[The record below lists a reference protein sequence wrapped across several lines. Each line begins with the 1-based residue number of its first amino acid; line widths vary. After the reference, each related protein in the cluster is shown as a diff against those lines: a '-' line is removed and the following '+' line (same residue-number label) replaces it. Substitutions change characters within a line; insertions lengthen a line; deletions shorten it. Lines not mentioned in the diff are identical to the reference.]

1 LYYSQKGYELKGAL
15 NVKGI
20 GFLGANAKAKLNA
33 QYKTNC
39 KKILE
44 LSSKIRYV
52 GVTNKFGRTI
62 AGQLR
67 IGLTPFL
74 KTEEMRNELF
84 VHSMIYNIRKNYEK
98 SIGETEFIFI
108 SNKKVD
114 IISFYIDELVYYIT
128 IDKNIDKNELYSLN
142 QQIRAITKM

>member
-1 LYYSQKGYELKGAL
+1 MTENLT
-15 NVKGI
+15 
-20 GFLGANAKAKLNA
+20 KLNA

-44 LSSKIRYV
+44 VSPKIRYV
-52 GVTNKFGRTI
+52 GITNKFGRTI

-67 IGLTPFL
+67 IGIIPLL

-84 VHSMIYNIRKNYEK
+84 VHSMIYNIRKSYEK

-108 SNKKVD
+108 SNENVD
-114 IISFYIDELVYYIT
+114 ILSFYVDELVYYMT
-128 IDKNIDKNELYSLN
+128 IDKDIDKNELYSV
-142 QQIRAITKM
+142 IKKTREIATS

>member
-1 LYYSQKGYELKGAL
+1 MAENLP
-15 NVKGI
+15 
-20 GFLGANAKAKLNA
+20 KLNA

-67 IGLTPFL
+67 IGITPFL

-142 QQIRAITKM
+142 QQIRAITKL

>member
-1 LYYSQKGYELKGAL
+1 MAENLP
-15 NVKGI
+15 
-20 GFLGANAKAKLNA
+20 KLNA

-67 IGLTPFL
+67 IGITPFL

-128 IDKNIDKNELYSLN
+128 IDKNIDKNELYTLN
-142 QQIRAITKM
+142 EQIRSIAKL

>member
-1 LYYSQKGYELKGAL
+1 MAENLS
-15 NVKGI
+15 
-20 GFLGANAKAKLNA
+20 KLNA

-128 IDKNIDKNELYSLN
+128 IDKNIDKNELYSLK
-142 QQIRAITKM
+142 QQIRAITKL

>member
-1 LYYSQKGYELKGAL
+1 MAENLSTL
-15 NVKGI
+15 NS
-20 GFLGANAKAKLNA
+20 

-67 IGLTPFL
+67 TGLTPFL

-84 VHSMIYNIRKNYEK
+84 IHSMIYNIRKNYEN

-114 IISFYIDELVYYIT
+114 IISFYIDGLVYYIT
-128 IDKNIDKNELYSLN
+128 IDKNIDKNELYALN
-142 QQIRAITKM
+142 EQIRSLTKM

>member
-1 LYYSQKGYELKGAL
+1 MAENLS
-15 NVKGI
+15 
-20 GFLGANAKAKLNA
+20 KLNA

>member
-1 LYYSQKGYELKGAL
+1 MAENLS
-15 NVKGI
+15 
-20 GFLGANAKAKLNA
+20 KLNA

-39 KKILE
+39 KRILE

-74 KTEEMRNELF
+74 QTEEMRNELF

-142 QQIRAITKM
+142 QQIRAITKL

>member
-1 LYYSQKGYELKGAL
+1 MTENLT
-15 NVKGI
+15 
-20 GFLGANAKAKLNA
+20 KLNA

-44 LSSKIRYV
+44 VSPKIRYV
-52 GVTNKFGRTI
+52 GITNKFGRTI

-67 IGLTPFL
+67 IGIIPLL

-84 VHSMIYNIRKNYEK
+84 VHSMIYNIRKSYEK

-108 SNKKVD
+108 SNENVD
-114 IISFYIDELVYYIT
+114 ILSFYVDELVYYMT
-128 IDKNIDKNELYSLN
+128 IDKDIDKNELYSV
-142 QQIRAITKM
+142 IKKTRDIATS

>member
-1 LYYSQKGYELKGAL
+1 MAENLS
-15 NVKGI
+15 
-20 GFLGANAKAKLNA
+20 KLNA

-114 IISFYIDELVYYIT
+114 IISFYIDGLVYYIT
-128 IDKNIDKNELYSLN
+128 IDKNIDKNELYALN
-142 QQIRAITKM
+142 EQIRSLTKM

>member
-1 LYYSQKGYELKGAL
+1 MAENLS
-15 NVKGI
+15 
-20 GFLGANAKAKLNA
+20 KLNA

-67 IGLTPFL
+67 IGITPFL

-142 QQIRAITKM
+142 KQIRAITKL

>member
-1 LYYSQKGYELKGAL
+1 MAENLS
-15 NVKGI
+15 
-20 GFLGANAKAKLNA
+20 KLNA

-84 VHSMIYNIRKNYEK
+84 IHSMIYNMRKNYEK

-142 QQIRAITKM
+142 EQIRSIAKL

>member
-1 LYYSQKGYELKGAL
+1 MDENLS
-15 NVKGI
+15 
-20 GFLGANAKAKLNA
+20 KLNA

-108 SNKKVD
+108 SDKNVD
-114 IISFYIDELVYYIT
+114 TISFYIDELVYYIT

-142 QQIRAITKM
+142 QQIRAITKL

>member
-1 LYYSQKGYELKGAL
+1 MAENLP
-15 NVKGI
+15 
-20 GFLGANAKAKLNA
+20 KLNA

-67 IGLTPFL
+67 IGITPFL

-128 IDKNIDKNELYSLN
+128 IDKNIDQNELYSLN
-142 QQIRAITKM
+142 KQIRAITKL

>member
-1 LYYSQKGYELKGAL
+1 MTENLSKS
-15 NVKGI
+15 
-20 GFLGANAKAKLNA
+20 NA

-44 LSSKIRYV
+44 LSPKIRYV

-67 IGLTPFL
+67 TGITPFL

-84 VHSMIYNIRKNYEK
+84 IHSMIFNIRKNYEN

-114 IISFYIDELVYYIT
+114 IISFYIDGLVYYIT
-128 IDKNIDKNELYSLN
+128 IDKNIDKNELYALN
-142 QQIRAITKM
+142 EQIRSLTKM

>member
-1 LYYSQKGYELKGAL
+1 MTENLT
-15 NVKGI
+15 
-20 GFLGANAKAKLNA
+20 KLNA

-44 LSSKIRYV
+44 VSPKIRYV
-52 GVTNKFGRTI
+52 GITNKFGRTI

-67 IGLTPFL
+67 IGLTPLL

-84 VHSMIYNIRKNYEK
+84 VHSMIYNIRKSYEN

-108 SNKKVD
+108 SNENVE
-114 IISFYIDELVYYIT
+114 ILSFYVDELVYYMT
-128 IDKNIDKNELYSLN
+128 IDKDIDKNELYSV
-142 QQIRAITKM
+142 IKKTKDIATS

>member
-1 LYYSQKGYELKGAL
+1 MTESLS
-15 NVKGI
+15 
-20 GFLGANAKAKLNA
+20 KLNA
-33 QYKTNC
+33 QYKTKC
-39 KKILE
+39 KRILE

-84 VHSMIYNIRKNYEK
+84 IHSMIYNIRKNYEK

-114 IISFYIDELVYYIT
+114 ILSFYIDELVYYIT

-142 QQIRAITKM
+142 QQIRAITKL

>member
-1 LYYSQKGYELKGAL
+1 MAENLS
-15 NVKGI
+15 
-20 GFLGANAKAKLNA
+20 KLNA

-84 VHSMIYNIRKNYEK
+84 IHSMIYNIRKNYEN

-114 IISFYIDELVYYIT
+114 IISFYIDGLVYYIT
-128 IDKNIDKNELYSLN
+128 IDKNIDKNELYALN
-142 QQIRAITKM
+142 EQIRSLTKM

>member
-1 LYYSQKGYELKGAL
+1 MAENLS
-15 NVKGI
+15 
-20 GFLGANAKAKLNA
+20 KLNA

-39 KKILE
+39 KRILE

-84 VHSMIYNIRKNYEK
+84 IHSMIYNIRKNYEK

-142 QQIRAITKM
+142 QQIRAITKL

>member
-1 LYYSQKGYELKGAL
+1 MTENLT
-15 NVKGI
+15 
-20 GFLGANAKAKLNA
+20 KLNA

-44 LSSKIRYV
+44 VSPKIRYV
-52 GVTNKFGRTI
+52 GITNKFGRTI

-67 IGLTPFL
+67 IGITPLL

-84 VHSMIYNIRKNYEK
+84 VHSMIYNIRKSYEK

-108 SNKKVD
+108 SNENVD
-114 IISFYIDELVYYIT
+114 ILSLYVDELVYYMT
-128 IDKNIDKNELYSLN
+128 IDKDIDKNELYSV
-142 QQIRAITKM
+142 IKKTRDIATS

>member
-1 LYYSQKGYELKGAL
+1 MAENLS
-15 NVKGI
+15 
-20 GFLGANAKAKLNA
+20 KLNA

-142 QQIRAITKM
+142 QQIRAITEL

>member
-1 LYYSQKGYELKGAL
+1 MTENLT
-15 NVKGI
+15 
-20 GFLGANAKAKLNA
+20 KLNA

-44 LSSKIRYV
+44 VSPKIRYV
-52 GVTNKFGRTI
+52 GITNKFGRTI

-67 IGLTPFL
+67 IGLTPLL

-84 VHSMIYNIRKNYEK
+84 VHSMIYNIRKSYEN

-108 SNKKVD
+108 SNENVE
-114 IISFYIDELVYYIT
+114 ILSFYVDELVYYMT
-128 IDKNIDKNELYSLN
+128 IDKNIDKNELYSV
-142 QQIRAITKM
+142 IKKTKDIATS

>member
-1 LYYSQKGYELKGAL
+1 MAENLS
-15 NVKGI
+15 
-20 GFLGANAKAKLNA
+20 KLNA

-39 KKILE
+39 KRILE

-114 IISFYIDELVYYIT
+114 IISFYINELVYYIT

-142 QQIRAITKM
+142 QQIRAITKL

>member
-1 LYYSQKGYELKGAL
+1 MTENLT
-15 NVKGI
+15 
-20 GFLGANAKAKLNA
+20 KLNA

-44 LSSKIRYV
+44 VSPKIRYV
-52 GVTNKFGRTI
+52 GITNKFGRTI

-67 IGLTPFL
+67 IGIIPLL

-84 VHSMIYNIRKNYEK
+84 VHSMIYNIRKSYEK

-108 SNKKVD
+108 SNENVD
-114 IISFYIDELVYYIT
+114 ILSLYVDELVYYMT
-128 IDKNIDKNELYSLN
+128 IDKDIDKNELYSV
-142 QQIRAITKM
+142 IKKTRDIATS

>member
-1 LYYSQKGYELKGAL
+1 MAGS
-15 NVKGI
+15 VS
-20 GFLGANAKAKLNA
+20 KLNA

-39 KKILE
+39 KRILE

-84 VHSMIYNIRKNYEK
+84 IHSMIYNIRKNYEK

-142 QQIRAITKM
+142 QQIRAITKL

>member
-1 LYYSQKGYELKGAL
+1 MAENLS
-15 NVKGI
+15 
-20 GFLGANAKAKLNA
+20 KLNA
-33 QYKTNC
+33 QYKTTC
-39 KKILE
+39 KRILE

-142 QQIRAITKM
+142 QQIRAITKL

>member
-1 LYYSQKGYELKGAL
+1 MAENLS
-15 NVKGI
+15 
-20 GFLGANAKAKLNA
+20 KLNA

-128 IDKNIDKNELYSLN
+128 IDKNIDKNELYTLN
-142 QQIRAITKM
+142 EQIRAITKL

>member
-1 LYYSQKGYELKGAL
+1 MTENLT
-15 NVKGI
+15 
-20 GFLGANAKAKLNA
+20 KLNA

-44 LSSKIRYV
+44 VSPKIRYV
-52 GVTNKFGRTI
+52 GITNKFGRTI

-67 IGLTPFL
+67 IGLTPLL

-84 VHSMIYNIRKNYEK
+84 VHSMIYNIRKSYEN

-108 SNKKVD
+108 SNENVD
-114 IISFYIDELVYYIT
+114 ILSFYVDELVYYMT
-128 IDKNIDKNELYSLN
+128 IDKDIDKNELYSV
-142 QQIRAITKM
+142 IKKTKDIATS

>member
-1 LYYSQKGYELKGAL
+1 MTENLST
-15 NVKGI
+15 
-20 GFLGANAKAKLNA
+20 LNA

-67 IGLTPFL
+67 IGITPFL

-142 QQIRAITKM
+142 QQIRAITKL

>member
-1 LYYSQKGYELKGAL
+1 MAENLS
-15 NVKGI
+15 
-20 GFLGANAKAKLNA
+20 KLNA

-39 KKILE
+39 KRILE

-84 VHSMIYNIRKNYEK
+84 VHSMIYNIRKNYEN
-98 SIGETEFIFI
+98 SIVETEFIFI

-114 IISFYIDELVYYIT
+114 IISFYIDGLVYYIT
-128 IDKNIDKNELYSLN
+128 IDKNIDKNELYALN
-142 QQIRAITKM
+142 EQIRSLTKM